1 MEGDVIPRSWK
12 GGITSPLDVL
22 QRVVVAA
29 LDHLDG
35 TYRSVRTI
43 SLNREAKIF
52 TVTHPLALTI
62 RIREE
67 GLRFWD
73 SERRPASS
81 LRIVPSSAAD
91 PAIRSFVLDIAGR
104 LPNPPWQMTGDQRRV
119 AIRLWIAA
127 TAISLIPTLLGLVL
141 APGFL
146 GGFLSLVF
154 CLLFLAGVV
163 ALVVSTILT
172 HPGVVST
179 IQRHRWGR
187 WIQAPERAALGWAQ
201 G

>member
-1 MEGDVIPRSWK
+1 MEGDIIPRSWK
-12 GGITSPLDVL
+12 GGVTIPLDLL
-22 QRVVVAA
+22 QQVVVAA

-35 TYRSVRTI
+35 TYRLVRTI

-67 GLRFWD
+67 GLKFWD
-73 SERRPASS
+73 NERRPASS

-91 PAIRSFVLDIAGR
+91 PAIRSFVLDIARR
-104 LPNPPWQMTGDQRRV
+104 LPYPPWQMTVDQRRL
-119 AIRLWIAA
+119 ATRLWIAA
-127 TAISLIPTLLGLVL
+127 TAISLIPTLLGLML
-141 APGFL
+141 APRFGS
-146 GGFLSLVF
+146 FLSLVF
-154 CLLFLAGVV
+154 LLIFLAGVV
-163 ALVVSTILT
+163 AIVVSTILT

-179 IQRHRWGR
+179 VQRHRWGR
-187 WIQAPERAALGWAQ
+187 WIQAPERASLGWAQ